1 MRLDPTTEHRAAP
14 VDMYVAE
21 RRLPGGNKLQ
31 DGEICPK
38 HASGNLWPQ
47 MNARLALTLA
57 ASFLFAGVFIGA
69 FGAHVLEG
77 KLAPDLMVAYQ
88 TAVQYHFWH
97 ALGLLAVAILLFHKP
112 DYAPLVL
119 SAWFMV
125 VGLVLFCGSLYL
137 MALIDLPGLAAVM
150 PLGGVAFLAAWATLL
165 WAALRW

>member
-1 MRLDPTTEHRAAP
+1 PLATQARQRKRACRFDPHGAQRGVHVRAGGHASVVRLDPTTQRRTAP
-14 VDMYVAE
+14 ADMYVVE
-21 RRLPGGNKLQ
+21 LRLPGGNKLQ
-31 DGEICPK
+31 AGEICPK
-38 HASGNLWPQ
+38 HAGGNLWLQ

-77 KLAPDLMVAYQ
+77 KLAPDLMIAYQ

-97 ALGLLAVAILLFHKP
+97 ALGLLGVAILLFHKP

-125 VGLVLFCGSLYL
+125 V
-137 MALIDLPGLAAVM
+137 
-150 PLGGVAFLAAWATLL
+150 
-165 WAALRW
+165 